1 MQTIQVHGGV
11 IEFSE
16 HGEGRP
22 LVLLHSLL
30 TDSSAFD
37 YVVPELARNHR
48 VIAPNLPGFGHSSPA
63 GSDVE
68 HVADRLAAFF
78 DALELTAG
86 IDVLGNGYGGFVAG
100 MLAIRHGTRFDRLVL
115 ANTGAAFSDAAKGAF
130 FTMATRVREQ
140 GMSGVVDIAISRLF
154 PTDYIDANRSI
165 VEERRRV
172 LLGNDPQRF
181 AQACLSLAAL
191 DLREQIK
198 EVRNA
203 TLVLVGSA
211 DTATPVAMSQ
221 ELASLIPG
229 AQYVELPGCAHAPMI
244 QAPAAF
250 IAALK
255 PFLNGAEV
263 SPSGG

>member
-11 IEFSE
+11 IEFAE

-37 YVVPELARNHR
+37 YVAPDLARKRR

-63 GSDVE
+63 GGDVE

-78 DALELTAG
+78 DALELSAG

-100 MLAIRHGTRFDRLVL
+100 MLAIRHGARFDRLVL
-115 ANTGAAFSDAAKGAF
+115 ANTGAGFSDAGKGAF
-130 FTMATRVREQ
+130 YTIATRVREQ

-154 PTDYIDANRSI
+154 PDDYIEANRSI

-172 LLGNDPQRF
+172 LLRNDPQRF
-181 AQACLSLAAL
+181 AQACLSLATL
-191 DLREQIK
+191 DMREAIRGVK
-198 EVRNA
+198 NP

-211 DTATPVAMSQ
+211 DTATPVGMSQ

-229 AQYVELPGCAHAPMI
+229 AQYLELPACAHAPMI

-250 IAALK
+250 LAAIK
-255 PFLNGAEV
+255 PFLNGPV
-263 SPSGG
+263 